1 MTSGNVSTEN
11 WVVSQTGLG
20 EVTHGK
26 VFLYIENADRVTH
39 NVIHHNTHVCWTLPS
54 SPPPPSPPFFFFFL
68 VNNLQQSSFSNMQ
81 VNLNISLSVSLSL
94 SKKERKFINV
104 QDSENVKDH
113 MGNALGRRAR
123 VTISQPPWQN

>member
-1 MTSGNVSTEN
+1 MARFFCTSKMQIGSLTM
-11 WVVSQTGLG
+11 SYIT
-20 EVTHGK
+20 THMCVG
-26 VFLYIENADRVTH
+26 H
-39 NVIHHNTHVCWTLPS
+39 CPLPLH
-54 SPPPPSPPFFFFFL
+54 PPPLPFFFFL